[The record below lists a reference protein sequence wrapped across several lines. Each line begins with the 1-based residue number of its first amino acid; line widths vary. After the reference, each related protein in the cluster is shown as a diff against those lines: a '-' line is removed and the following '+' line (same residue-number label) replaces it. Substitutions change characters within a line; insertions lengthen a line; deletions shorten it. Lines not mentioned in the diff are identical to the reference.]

1 MEKLLF
7 KTVELLKKYGKVNTY
22 HSLLIVIILSLFGVF
37 LKNQEVIIE
46 TYLKSVEQRHLAGL
60 EYRQQINPQIS
71 NIISKLLIEIDASH
85 VGLSELH
92 NGESNAAIGL
102 PFLKFTMLY
111 EEFNSNSNS
120 VMRNYEKVN
129 TSSYKS
135 LNRIF
140 EGGIKKYNVDEKL
153 RKIDSRLYFDLI
165 GYGVK
170 KVYVCPIYGVNKD
183 LAFITVS
190 YKNNIGDFDDDILT
204 KIFVASQ
211 KISALYNGYKK

>member
-1 MEKLLF
+1 MEKLLC

-37 LKNQEVIIE
+37 LKNQEFIIE
-46 TYLKSVEQRHLAGL
+46 TYLKNVEQRHLAGL

-71 NIISKLLIEIDASH
+71 NIISKLLIEVDAAH

-111 EEFNSNSNS
+111 EEFDSNSNS

-140 EGGIKKYNVDEKL
+140 QGGIKKYNVDEKL

-211 KISALYNGYKK
+211 KITALYNGYKK

>member
-1 MEKLLF
+1 MEKLLC

-92 NGESNAAIGL
+92 NGELNAAIGL

-111 EEFNSNSNS
+111 EEFNNNSNS

-135 LNRIF
+135 LNNVF
-140 EGGIKKYNVDEKL
+140 KGGIKRYNVNNYL
-153 RKIDSRLYFDLI
+153 RDIDSRLYFDLA
-165 GYGVK
+165 GLGVK
-170 KVYVCPIYGVNKD
+170 RIYTCPIYGVNKD

-190 YKNNIGDFDDDILT
+190 YKEDTPLADEEIFT